1 MMQGGLSSL
10 ALIQIHN
17 LAEVNLDVLVDIFAK
32 ENARRMGLGTVLKY
46 SSSTKDGQLNG

>member
-10 ALIQIHN
+10 ELIQIHN

-32 ENARRMGLGTVLKY
+32 ENPRMGLGTVLKY